1 LSRCRMRCML
11 GCGPGH
17 GRKPSMTLTAVQPF
31 MRPSAKRIQLRHDRD
46 GGAIVTRDGQPGDAL
61 IHRLV
66 GLADLGP
73 ADWWL
78 VKQALDSS
86 RRLPARADLG
96 KFAAEGSAREKR
108 LAILEGS
115 AARVR
120 VLANGRRQ
128 LIRLYVPGEMV
139 VDVGDDSGDSLR
151 AITPVSVC
159 VMPDPATL
167 EARSELALAYE
178 RARRLD
184 DLYIFAQVVRLGS
197 LDAADRLGHL
207 LLELRERYCSAGL
220 ANGDGMPLPLTQT
233 DLGDLLGLTSVHV
246 NRMLRSLRTDGFLTQ
261 RKGWIALQNDAKLAK
276 RVGFVPATS

>member
-1 LSRCRMRCML
+1 M
-11 GCGPGH
+11 
-17 GRKPSMTLTAVQPF
+17 
-31 MRPSAKRIQLRHDRD
+31 
-46 GGAIVTRDGQPGDAL
+46 VTRDGQPGDAL

-86 RRLPARADLG
+86 RRLPACADLG

-207 LLELRERYCSAGL
+207 LLELRERYYSAGL
-220 ANGDGMPLPLTQT
+220 TNGDGMPLPLTQT